1 MLGGIYRCFPHQ
13 IGMFVG
19 RTSILIDSEGRI
31 QPQRCCWGSGGLL
44 LAFPF
49 VGVGVLH
56 RFDRGVLLFPR
67 TDVFATHGYP
77 KITNWTNLG
86 SRD

>member
-1 MLGGIYRCFPHQ
+1 MLLGG
-13 IGMFVG
+13 
-19 RTSILIDSEGRI
+19 S
-31 QPQRCCWGSGGLL
+31 GLL

-86 SRD
+86 SRG